1 MKKILEAFLPLIL
14 FLSSTASAQQRI
26 VSLNGAISEMLSALG
41 LEAQIVGVDVTS
53 TYPES
58 LKKKTSVGHN
68 RTLTAEGVLAL
79 RPTLVLAV
87 EADIRPEVLEQLRSA
102 KVNIQLVQQAYS
114 AEGTRKLLQDVAR
127 ATNTVEKGKKV
138 LANFDKEMAALK
150 VPAVNK
156 KVLFVYAR
164 GTGSMTVCGVEQSP
178 NSMIRLAGATNVMTE
193 FKGFRPLTTEAL
205 VAANPDV
212 ILLFDSGLQSVG
224 GIDGILKVPGVSSTN
239 AGKNKKIIS
248 MDGQFLAGF
257 GLRLPQAIATLNK
270 KISG

>member
-1 MKKILEAFLPLIL
+1 MRKILSAFLPLIL
-14 FLSSTASAQQRI
+14 FLFSSASAQQRI
-26 VSLNGAISEMLSALG
+26 VSLNGAISEMLCALD
-41 LEAQIVGVDVTS
+41 LEPQIVGVDVAS
-53 TYPES
+53 TYPAS

-68 RTLTAEGVLAL
+68 RTLSAESILAL
-79 RPTLVLAV
+79 RPSLVLAV
-87 EADIRPEVLEQLRSA
+87 ETDVKPEVLEQLRSA
-102 KVNIQLVQQAYS
+102 KVNIVLVQQAYS
-114 AEGTRKLLQDVAR
+114 ADGTRKLLQDVAK
-127 ATNTVEKGKKV
+127 ATNTTDKGNKV
-138 LANFDKEMAALK
+138 LATFNKEMAALK
-150 VPAVNK
+150 VAATGK

-178 NSMIRLAGATNVMTE
+178 NSMIRLAGASNAMTE
-193 FKGFRPLTTEAL
+193 FKGFKPLTTESL

-212 ILLFDSGLQSVG
+212 ILLFESGLQSVG
-224 GIDGILKVPGVSSTN
+224 GAEGLLKVPGISSTN